1 MGLKNASKGVVLLH
15 KLLKNNKLLHLLISN
30 TLTMKLFNK
39 YFCAALLLLVLPMN
53 LLAQQPKLI
62 KVSEFSVSNIP
73 TIEER
78 VFMIHSITDQGYFC
92 FKNPDIS
99 NTIDV
104 YVSSDA
110 SDELSDFDF
119 FYDNLLY
126 EQRNA
131 FSLLD
136 KATRGNLFVQ
146 WRQAIDDEIYKL
158 IYEDFTK
165 GMSSENPTCETSLPF
180 CTNNGLY
187 NFPAGVNA
195 GSAGSGDPYYCYGVD
210 HQGQDNCLSTSP
222 NPAFYFMRIDEPGN
236 LDIYMYSTPSHDID
250 FDCWGPFDDIA
261 TACDQLSCS
270 NMMDCSYDPA
280 STEHCHINNAQ
291 TGQYY
296 VLLITN
302 FSNQTCNINFVN
314 QGTGTTDCS
323 ILPPLVDNDGPYC
336 VGETIHLSAIGQSG
350 ATYSW
355 TGPNNF
361 TSTLQNPV
369 IENCTLGMSGNYTC
383 TITLAGETNSA
394 VTTLSVFA
402 IPEAGFEAT
411 TVCLGNPTDFN
422 STATTSDGQQ
432 ITSYGWDFGDGTT
445 ESGENATHTFAEA
458 GTFSVTHHVGTRA
471 GCESQVTLPVVVVA
485 APVASFTATTVCQGD
500 ATQFTS
506 TSTGD
511 QISGYQ
517 WDFGDGQTGSGQTV
531 THTYTQAG
539 NFQVTL
545 TAEGSGGTCSG
556 NVTQTVTVYAMPIP
570 SITATPPSVDYSG
583 TSVLTANPGAEGS
596 FSYHWEPE
604 NMVTDPNSPTTQTA
618 ALIEDQT
625 YTLTVTNNEG
635 GCTQTIEI
643 TVLMGG
649 SNMTATASADNYE
662 LCENGSTTLH
672 AHPINGTQ
680 QYTYS
685 WTPNDNTLSNT
696 SVKDPVATPP
706 VGTTTYSCH
715 ISDGIISQDVS
726 VSVTVHPNKS
736 TDIHHAICD
745 GTSFNFFGQNLT
757 AEGVYHHTLQTQ
769 HGCDSVIN
777 LYLEK
782 MQVFETTLSDYF
794 CEGDT
799 YTFFGQ
805 QLSAPGTY
813 SHTMQTQQG
822 CDSIVKLN
830 LSLSPVEHSQFT
842 VPDGENCD
850 SYFWDPRGHQIVQTD
865 HPDLTYTNSGTYHRT
880 YLNHAGCD
888 SIVTMDVRFEYTPDP
903 TPIYPVDETNTA
915 PHWVVSATE
924 FQINTYDF
932 QLWDNNPLCYWD
944 TVTWTLEGAS
954 DWFTEPF
961 GNKAKQ
967 CKVYVL
973 SQVSD
978 TVWLTAHAFNR
989 CAPTNGV
996 MQRYWLVCSFYG
1008 IDEQEAAL
1016 ADFSVVPNPN
1026 NGQMTLNFEHLTGKV
1041 NVKVYDMQ
1049 GALIDDFETY
1059 NGSTADSFTYSM
1071 KDKADGIYFFVATG
1085 REGTKAKKVIIQH

>member
-1 MGLKNASKGVVLLH
+1 MR
-15 KLLKNNKLLHLLISN
+15 
-30 TLTMKLFNK
+30 LFNK
-39 YFCAALLLLVLPMN
+39 FFCAALLLLVLPMN

-62 KVSEFSVSNIP
+62 KVSEFSVSNIA

-92 FKNPDIS
+92 FKSPNVS

-119 FYDNLLY
+119 FFDNLLY

-146 WRQAIDDEIYKL
+146 WRQALDDEIYKL

-165 GMSSENPTCETSLPF
+165 GMRSENPTCETSLPF

-195 GSAGSGDPYYCYGVD
+195 GSAGSGDPYYCYGED

-250 FDCWGPFDDIA
+250 FDCWGPFDDIT
-261 TACDQLSCS
+261 TACDQLACS
-270 NMMDCSYDPA
+270 NMVDCSYDPA
-280 STEHCHINNAQ
+280 ATEHCHINNAQ

-302 FSNQTCNINFVN
+302 FSNQTCNINFEN

-336 VGETIHLSAIGQSG
+336 LGETIHLSAIGQPG

-355 TGPNNF
+355 TGPNGF

-402 IPEAGFEAT
+402 IPEANFEAT
-411 TVCLGNPTDFN
+411 MVCLGNPTEFN
-422 STATTSDGQQ
+422 STATVSDGQQ
-432 ITSYGWDFGDGTT
+432 ITSYEWDFGDGAT
-445 ESGENATHTFAEA
+445 ESGANVSHTFTEA
-458 GTFSVTHHVGTRA
+458 GTFSVTHHVSTRA
-471 GCESQVTLPVVVVA
+471 GCASQVTLPVVVVA
-485 APVASFTATTVCQGD
+485 APVASFTATTVCQGE

-511 QISGYQ
+511 QISGFQ
-517 WDFGDGQTGSGQTV
+517 WNFGDGQTGTGETV
-531 THTYTQAG
+531 SHTYTQAG

-556 NVTQTVTVYAMPIP
+556 TITQSVTVHAMPAP
-570 SITATPPSVDYSG
+570 VATANPYSVQYSEASTITV
-583 TSVLTANPGAEGS
+583 NPGAEGN
-596 FSYHWEPE
+596 FTYHWEPA
-604 NMVTDPNSPTTQTA
+604 NMVTDPNSQTTQTVP
-618 ALIEDQT
+618 LIESQT
-625 YTLTVTNNEG
+625 YTVTVTNTQG
-635 GCTQTIEI
+635 GCTSTTYV
-643 TVLMGG
+643 TVSMDG
-649 SNMTATASADNYE
+649 SDLTATATADQYE
-662 LCENGSTTLH
+662 ICDGSSTTLH
-672 AHPINGTQ
+672 AIPAGGTGN
-680 QYTYS
+680 YSFS
-685 WTPNDNTLSNT
+685 WTPAATLSNPT
-696 SVKDPVATPP
+696 GMNPVASPA

-715 ISDGIISQDVS
+715 ITDGIIDQNVS
-726 VSVTVHPNKS
+726 VSITVHPNKS
-736 TDIHHAICD
+736 TDINRSICD
-745 GTSFNFFGQNLT
+745 GTSYNFFGQNLT
-757 AEGVYHHTLQTQ
+757 EAGVYHHTLQTQ

-850 SYFWDPRGHQIVQTD
+850 SYFWDPQGHQIVQTD
-865 HPDLTYTNSGTYHRT
+865 HDDLTYTNSGTYHRT

-888 SIVTMDVRFEYTPDP
+888 SIVTMNVRFEYTPDP
-903 TPIYPVDETNTA
+903 TPIYPVDEANTA

-944 TVTWTLEGAS
+944 TVTWTLEGAT

-973 SQVSD
+973 SQVED
-978 TVWLTAHAFNR
+978 TVWLTARAFNR
-989 CAPTNGV
+989 CSPGNGV
-996 MQRYWLVCSFYG
+996 ERRYWLVCSFYG
-1008 IDEQEAAL
+1008 IDEQEANL

-1049 GALIDDFETY
+1049 GALIDDFEAY
-1059 NGSTADSFTYSM
+1059 NGQPAGSYTYSM
-1071 KDKADGIYFFVATG
+1071 KDKADGIYFFVASG
-1085 REGTKAKKVIIQH
+1085 REGTKAKKVVIQH